1 MYRSHLDRQELE
13 SLRERYGDFP
23 VEHAT
28 IRVGEMFFEKA
39 RTPLGK
45 SRRAE
50 ILAVVVG
57 PDGRVLI
64 HTKRFYP
71 PGTYRLISG
80 GIRPGEPVESALER
94 EIYEET
100 GQAIATRCLLGV
112 LTYNIVHGETTLAFA
127 SYVYR
132 VDVRNGEVASSD
144 DEEEISDFRWI
155 PFTALAGIRDRLLQV
170 PKEWQD
176 WGRFRALG
184 HDFVLRHGARCQLE

>member
-1 MYRSHLDRQELE
+1 MYESHLDQEE
-13 SLRERYGDFP
+13 LRILRDKYGDFP

-28 IRVGEMFFEKA
+28 IRVGEMFFESA
-39 RTPLGK
+39 RTPVGK

-71 PGTYRLISG
+71 PGIYRLISG
-80 GIRPGEPVESALER
+80 GIRPGEAVESALER
-94 EIYEET
+94 EIHEET
-100 GQAIATRCLLGV
+100 GQAVVGRCLLGII
-112 LTYNIVHGETTLAFA
+112 TYDIVHGEEVLPFA

-132 VDVRNGEVASSD
+132 ADVAGSDVASSD
-144 DEEEISDFRWI
+144 DEEEISGFQWI
-155 PFTALAGIRDRLLQV
+155 PFAALAKVRDRLLQV
-170 PKEWQD
+170 PEDWQD

-184 HDFVLRHGARCQLE
+184 HEFVLRHRARCGL